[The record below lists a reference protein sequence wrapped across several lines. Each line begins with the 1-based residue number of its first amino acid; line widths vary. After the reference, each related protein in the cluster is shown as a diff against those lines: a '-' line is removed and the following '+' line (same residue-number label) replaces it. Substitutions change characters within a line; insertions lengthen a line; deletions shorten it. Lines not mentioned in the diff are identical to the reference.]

1 MQVNVETLLARTK
14 TIFHLLTV
22 IIGCGMVIWMAI
34 EQLRGRGAT
43 INPYLLAAIAGMAYA
58 SR

>member
-1 MQVNVETLLARTK
+1 MQINLDTLIARTK
-14 TIFHLLTV
+14 ALFHSLTV

-34 EQLRGRGAT
+34 EQIRGRGAT